1 MHIEIN
7 LKNQNKLY
15 YLVELLK
22 SLDFVESVKIQPDA
36 PTVSAANPAYSLFE
50 QFYGSTKSGL
60 TINEID
66 ERLDKLRNEWDRT
79 I

>member
-22 SLDFVESVKIQPDA
+22 SLDFVESVKIQPDR
-36 PTVSAANPAYSLFE
+36 
-50 QFYGSTKSGL
+50 KSVV
-60 TINEID
+60 
-66 ERLDKLRNEWDRT
+66 
-79 I
+79 